1 MPGDGARRCRHCG
14 DGELQ
19 ERTETLSLE
28 LPRSE
33 VTASAA
39 VPALRCPSCG
49 EVLIDRALERRF
61 SLAVCRELADA
72 GVASGEAL
80 RHMRKALGLRAAEL
94 ARLLDVR
101 PETISHWETGKAP
114 PNRAA
119 FVAVCAMIQDA
130 LDGRTTT
137 RDRLAV
143 LAGGTSPPRGLVVK
157 LPAV

>member
-1 MPGDGARRCRHCG
+1 MPGDGARRCRNCG

-19 ERTETLSLE
+19 DGTETLSLE

-49 EVLIDRALERRF
+49 DVQIDRELAQRF
-61 SLAVCRELADA
+61 ELAVCCELADA
-72 GVASGEAL
+72 GVGSGEAL

-94 ARLLDVR
+94 ARLLDVT

-130 LDGRTTT
+130 RDGRTTT

-143 LAGGTSPPRGLVVK
+143 LTDGCAYPRALAVK
-157 LPAV
+157 LR